1 MARNDS
7 LSEPAME
14 IQRYLA
20 ILHRRKSLIGTSLL
34 LSLLVA
40 TLYNY
45 TAGPLY
51 RSTAQIMISKNT
63 PAILPT
69 RRSTSVL
76 EMSDLT
82 TQIQLLRSRS
92 LAERVVEKLELQK
105 AREFQSGPLMSP
117 WERFRRKFLGWKPPA
132 MLDSEGLPMPPTV
145 AAFRS
150 RVHVKVVSGSR
161 LVNLGFTAYDPRLA
175 RDAANGLSQLFIEWS
190 LENRVAAS
198 KDATG
203 WLSNQLREQQ
213 ARIRTAERNL
223 QEYQVESGLG
233 NFEERLEMTEQELA
247 TLSAAVTQAH
257 MGRVEKETL
266 VTQLRGTSTTDMAA
280 FPLVQS
286 DPVVRD
292 HREALSA
299 LRDERRRLSRELG
312 HKHPRM
318 IELASQI
325 DTGEARLNTAI
336 RDTSERLASQAET
349 GRQQETELRQQLVAR
364 KYETSSTCFR
374 ISYMG
379 YGRVYVAPPERR
391 ELERRLRSRSG
402 RIEDARRARVILLL
416 AAGHSY
422 REICT
427 ELRCSHEYIAR
438 WKTRFQEDRLGGLD
452 SRHVGRQAWV
462 VTPKLEARVLNRT
475 RQPPSDGS
483 THWSSRKLAKEF
495 RISHVTVTQIWK
507 RAGLKPH
514 RIKRYMAS
522 NDPDFETKAADII
535 GLYLKPPKH
544 AAIFSLDEKT
554 AIQALDRLDPV
565 LPLSPGRLERHG
577 FEYYRHGTLSL
588 YAALDTLSGEV
599 YGKTATRHTSA
610 EFVKF
615 MEELVDRQPRRREIH
630 VILDN
635 LSAHKTAKVRAFLEA
650 HPKVHLHFTPTYSSW
665 LNQVENWFSKI
676 ERDVIARG
684 VFSSTGDLRK
694 KLMRYIRR
702 YNRNARPIRW
712 AYSDPSRR
720 IKAAS
725 RSSLTGH

>member
-1 MARNDS
+1 MYK
-7 LSEPAME
+7 PK
-14 IQRYLA
+14 QYC
-20 ILHRRKSLIGTSLL
+20 LHDDGKSPRKD
-34 LSLLVA
+34 
-40 TLYNY
+40 
-45 TAGPLY
+45 
-51 RSTAQIMISKNT
+51 STAAQRGDPLHEITTEDELLTEASRHPSNNKPPQIGNQSAMNM
-63 PAILPT
+63 AQGAYVR
-69 RRSTSVL
+69 RRSAHRFAK
-76 EMSDLT
+76 
-82 TQIQLLRSRS
+82 QIPRNG
-92 LAERVVEKLELQK
+92 EN
-105 AREFQSGPLMSP
+105 
-117 WERFRRKFLGWKPPA
+117 WN
-132 MLDSEGLPMPPTV
+132 V
-145 AAFRS
+145 AF
-150 RVHVKVVSGSR
+150 
-161 LVNLGFTAYDPRLA
+161 D
-175 RDAANGLSQLFIEWS
+175 
-190 LENRVAAS
+190 
-198 KDATG
+198 
-203 WLSNQLREQQ
+203 
-213 ARIRTAERNL
+213 
-223 QEYQVESGLG
+223 
-233 NFEERLEMTEQELA
+233 
-247 TLSAAVTQAH
+247 
-257 MGRVEKETL
+257 
-266 VTQLRGTSTTDMAA
+266 
-280 FPLVQS
+280 
-286 DPVVRD
+286 
-292 HREALSA
+292 
-299 LRDERRRLSRELG
+299 
-312 HKHPRM
+312 
-318 IELASQI
+318 
-325 DTGEARLNTAI
+325 
-336 RDTSERLASQAET
+336 
-349 GRQQETELRQQLVAR
+349 
-364 KYETSSTCFR
+364 
-374 ISYMG
+374 
-379 YGRVYVAPPERR
+379 
-391 ELERRLRSRSG
+391 SRSG